1 MRLTLRRTLIALSLL
16 LLLIPPGLR
25 AAPEQEESEA
35 PVLTG
40 RVTRDEVEASVPDWV
55 RAEIA
60 AEVDAEAA
68 QALTIVEPGARVT
81 VYLGTWCS
89 DSKRELSH
97 FWRALDEVG
106 GLVPFEL
113 DYIAVDRDK
122 GEPAEL
128 VEGTGLAYVPTF
140 IVRRDGEEVG
150 RIVEEAP
157 HGIVEDLT
165 SLLTGEASGV
175 VSARDDLE

>member
-1 MRLTLRRTLIALSLL
+1 MRPTPQPIFFAFSLL
-16 LLLIPPGLR
+16 LLLIPPGLQ
-25 AAPEQEESEA
+25 AAQDRDEGEA

-40 RVTRDEVEASVPDWV
+40 RVTRDQVEGAVPDWV
-55 RAEIA
+55 QAEIA
-60 AEVDAEAA
+60 AEVDAAAA
-68 QALTIVEPGARVT
+68 QSLTTADPGARVT

-122 GEPAEL
+122 QEPVEW
-128 VEGTGLAYVPTF
+128 VEGSGLAYVPTF
-140 IVRRDGEEVG
+140 IVHRDGAEVG

-157 HGIVEDLT
+157 HGIVQDLA